1 MSNLAKTLCT
11 PDPPPPPHGQ
21 PITDIYLNLNGSPS
35 ISAYQWLIL
44 FQNLSVAPPIS
55 QPTSGCLLCLNLS
68 MAAPSVSAC
77 QWLPF
82 SFSLS
87 MISGSSYISAYQ
99 QLFLSLSLSMAPH
112 LSQSIKVSSLSWVAP
127 LPRPISGSS
136 FILAL
141 TLLYNFS
148 VAPPLSGPISPSVV
162 PPLSAYQGLFLILGG
177 SFTPAYQWLFSYL
190 SADSSIQLLSS
201 LSLYFRSDHVAAIL
215 LAHSDTVNNCIVFP
229 SGVPCFP
236 CSGL

>member
-1 MSNLAKTLCT
+1 
-11 PDPPPPPHGQ
+11 
-21 PITDIYLNLNGSPS
+21 
-35 ISAYQWLIL
+35 
-44 FQNLSVAPPIS
+44 
-55 QPTSGCLLCLNLS
+55 
-68 MAAPSVSAC
+68 MAASSVSAC

-148 VAPPLSGPISPSVV
+148 VTPPLSGPISPSVV

-177 SFTPAYQWLFSYL
+177 SFTPAYQWLFLYL
-190 SADSSIQLLSS
+190 SADSSVQLLSGSSPIWAYQPLSGSSIIS
-201 LSLYFRSDHVAAIL
+201 LSRSLPYLGWLLYPGVSVAL
-215 LAHSDTVNNCIVFP
+215 LLS
-229 SGVPCFP
+229 
-236 CSGL
+236 